1 MILLARFLN
10 APVVTGLVTGLIATT
25 PAGATENNGW
35 ADSPANAWLTESP
48 IPEESRR
55 QLKVTAPNS
64 VDAHTPGSFLAIN
77 TPAGFAR
84 LKRSKYKEDYWT
96 LSVSFTTQIRQTLC
110 SVATAVTIL
119 NALPIKRPLDQVY
132 KPYPYFTQANY
143 FNDGVAGL
151 RSYQH
156 TLTDGM
162 TLQMAAQAMR
172 AHGATTKPIH
182 ASDVSVDEMR
192 KMMKSN
198 LQRSG
203 DYVAVNYQRKF
214 IGQPNGAHFSPVAAY
229 DAKTDTFLIMDVA
242 RYKFPPV
249 WVRADDLH
257 DAMNTHD
264 SEVPQTR
271 GFILISAP

>member
-1 MILLARFLN
+1 
-10 APVVTGLVTGLIATT
+10 
-25 PAGATENNGW
+25 
-35 ADSPANAWLTESP
+35 
-48 IPEESRR
+48 
-55 QLKVTAPNS
+55 
-64 VDAHTPGSFLAIN
+64 
-77 TPAGFAR
+77 
-84 LKRSKYKEDYWT
+84 
-96 LSVSFTTQIRQTLC
+96 
-110 SVATAVTIL
+110 
-119 NALPIKRPLDQVY
+119 
-132 KPYPYFTQANY
+132 
-143 FNDGVAGL
+143 
-151 RSYQH
+151 
-156 TLTDGM
+156 
-162 TLQMAAQAMR
+162 MR